1 LELKRLG
8 GEEGS
13 EEPVECGERR
23 EEEDALVEVEWMRGA
38 EGLKSAWKANAG
50 AGGARSMRDS
60 GKLGSWGCVREG

>member
-1 LELKRLG
+1 LG

-23 EEEDALVEVEWMRGA
+23 EEEDAPVEVEWMCGA
-38 EGLKSAWKANAG
+38 GGLKSAWKANAG

-60 GKLGSWGCVREG
+60 GKLGSWGCVREV